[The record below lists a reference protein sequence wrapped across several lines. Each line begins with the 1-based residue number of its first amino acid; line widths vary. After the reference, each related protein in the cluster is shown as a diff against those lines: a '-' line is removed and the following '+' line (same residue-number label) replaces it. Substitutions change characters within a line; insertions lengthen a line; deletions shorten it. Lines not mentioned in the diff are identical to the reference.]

1 MQNFS
6 VSWSIDIETSGDH
19 KAAAISAAQLC
30 FKPHIAAGVYDSA
43 CMFTVTGPDGIPV
56 DIDLCGS
63 LSDLDGDD
71 TQ

>member
-1 MQNFS
+1 MSTFT
-6 VSWSIDIETSGDH
+6 VSWTIEIDTAGDH
-19 KAAAISAAQLC
+19 RDAAKTAAQLC
-30 FKPHIAAGVYDSA
+30 FKANIAAGAHDSA
-43 CMFTVTGPDGIPV
+43 CCFVVIGEDGTPV